1 MPLVKI
7 MLSDQIDVSNSD
19 EVMQAVSG
27 IVADATGKPARY
39 IMVTLSQATMM
50 MSGEACRGAFLDV
63 RGIGGMSPT
72 VNARITQ
79 DICEFLNGHLGLAPE
94 AVYITF
100 TDVAATDWGW
110 NGSTFA

>member
-7 MLSDQIDVSNSD
+7 MLPENVDVSNSN
-19 EVMQAVSG
+19 EVMQAVSRV
-27 IVADATGKPARY
+27 VADATGKPERY
-39 IMVTLSQATMM
+39 IMVTLSQAAIMM
-50 MSGEACRGAFLDV
+50 AGEACRGAFLDV

-79 DICEFLNGHLGLAPE
+79 DMCELLNDQLGLDPE

-100 TDVAATDWGW
+100 TDVAATNWGW
-110 NGSTFA
+110 DGHTFG